1 VASGPPSPIIQPTQ
15 SMKCCQ
21 IIASSSEFFPVGQRH
36 QLVEDLLQSLKPTL
50 LIPRC
55 TGYLLFAAMQVQSV
69 RFTDLRDF
77 VSQLCDAFFKGILHA
92 NRLAEHKAQ
101 AYLKLGRTTAA
112 RETHWLVRRV
122 DTARGEPQAG
132 TLQRRPGS

>member
-1 VASGPPSPIIQPTQ
+1 VLPDH
-15 SMKCCQ
+15 CV
-21 IIASSSEFFPVGQRH
+21 SSEFFPVGQRH
-36 QLVEDLLQSLKPTL
+36 QLVEDLLQSLEPTF

-55 TGYLLFAAMQVQSV
+55 TRYLLFAAMQVQSV

-101 AYLKLGRTTAA
+101 AYLKLGCTTQRARHIGWYGELIQRAA
-112 RETHWLVRRV
+112 SVKV
-122 DTARGEPQAG
+122 APSSGD
-132 TLQRRPGS
+132 